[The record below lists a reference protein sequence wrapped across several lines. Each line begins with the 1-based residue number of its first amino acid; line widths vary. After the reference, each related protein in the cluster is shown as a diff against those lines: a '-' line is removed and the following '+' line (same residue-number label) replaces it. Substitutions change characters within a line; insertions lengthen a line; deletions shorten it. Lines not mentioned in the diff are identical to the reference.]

1 MHPTENSRP
10 KSTGAFRSE
19 LMVIASALLFGTS
32 GTVMAFAPVGAVPAI
47 IGTLRLVVGGPFL
60 LVITL
65 INRRSVSCWRL
76 PVLPLLCAAGGT
88 AIFQLCFFE
97 AIARTGVAVGTIV
110 SIGSTPVIAGII
122 GWMVRGEH
130 LGGRW
135 ALSTALAVGGCCL
148 LSGFGGDLSI
158 DFIGILFALG
168 AAVAFAVFQVANKNM
183 ISGDNADVV
192 MASVLSLGAVFLLP
206 RLVFAD
212 LSWIITVP
220 GTALALYLGIIA
232 TAVPN
237 LLFAR
242 GLSVLPVSRAS
253 TLGLAEPLIA
263 GLLGILFLGER
274 LGIAG
279 IVGIALIFSGLTL
292 LTVFPEKQPVIAVD
306 SRFLLRPAALKE

>member
-1 MHPTENSRP
+1 M
-10 KSTGAFRSE
+10 
-19 LMVIASALLFGTS
+19 
-32 GTVMAFAPVGAVPAI
+32 GTV
-47 IGTLRLVVGGPFL
+47 
-60 LVITL
+60 
-65 INRRSVSCWRL
+65 
-76 PVLPLLCAAGGT
+76 
-88 AIFQLCFFE
+88 
-97 AIARTGVAVGTIV
+97 V

-212 LSWIITVP
+212 LSWVITVP
-220 GTALALYLGIIA
+220 GTVLALYLGIVA

-242 GLSVLPVSRAS
+242 GLSALPVSRAS

-279 IVGIALIFSGLTL
+279 IVGIVLIFMGLTL
-292 LTVFPEKQPVIAVD
+292 LTVLPEKQPVMAAD
-306 SRFLLRPAALKE
+306 SRFLLHPAAPRR